1 MHAVEA
7 TRSSERGTNCALRAS
22 GFLSQLSPS
31 ALREFEQ
38 IKFTSTYPQGTVL
51 FVEDEGPRGVY
62 VICQGSVK
70 VMMNSAEGKSLI
82 LRIAKPGEVLGLNAT
97 ITNSPYKATAEVL
110 HPAKLD
116 FIRREDFLRL
126 LKSYPDAALH
136 VAEHLSANYQAA
148 CDQIRTLGLSTSAPE
163 KLARIL
169 LEWSSKGETTQ
180 QGTRV
185 KLALTHEEI
194 AQSIGIARE
203 TVTRVLAKFK
213 DRHLAALHGSTL
225 VVQNR
230 PGLESFVRS

>member
-1 MHAVEA
+1 MSTVA
-7 TRSSERGTNCALRAS
+7 TMRPGEKGTNCMPEPQ
-22 GFLSQLSPS
+22 GFFSKLSPS
-31 ALREFEQ
+31 ALHEIDE

-51 FVEDEGPRGVY
+51 FVEDEPTRGVF
-62 VICQGSVK
+62 VIRQGSVK

-97 ITNSPYKATAEVL
+97 ISNSTYKASAEVL
-110 HPAKLD
+110 YPAKLD
-116 FIRREDFLRL
+116 FIRREDFLRF
-126 LKSYPDAALH
+126 LKNHPDAAIR

-169 LEWSSKGETTQ
+169 LEWSAKGEPTQ

-194 AQSIGIARE
+194 AQTIGIARE

-225 VVQNR
+225 IVQNR